1 MLRHVV
7 IWSMS
12 EGHGEELEGLLRE
25 FLQLPEQIEEIAAL
39 SAGRLL
45 NEADFDAVLCVD
57 VADADALE
65 RYRSHPA
72 HQPSLTRLRS
82 AASRVVVA
90 DYEY

>member
-12 EGHGEELEGLLRE
+12 EGHEEELDDLLRE
-25 FLQLPEQIEEIAAL
+25 LEDLPGQIEEISAL
-39 SAGRLL
+39 SAGQLI

-72 HQPSLTRLRS
+72 HQPVSRRLR
-82 AASRVVVA
+82 AVASQLLVA
-90 DYEY
+90 DYES